1 MHTHAEHD
9 LIAQYMAQIVEW
21 VASGALRVGES
32 TVFDMKDL
40 PRAHELIQSGSTVGK
55 LVIRTPP
62 VAFKQG

>member
-1 MHTHAEHD
+1 
-9 LIAQYMAQIVEW
+9 MAQIVEW
-21 VASGALRVGES
+21 AASGALRAGDA

-62 VAFKQG
+62 VSSR